1 MQAASRTYVL
11 AAAALAATSAVV
23 LTPAVPRASHI
34 PIRKMET
41 RLVDATD
48 ILNVPINL
56 FDDFVNI
63 PYNEF
68 AGIDVLGNSLLFSGD
83 WWVPSATNIWGTD
96 PGDLGHYMGILD
108 TLLPFAPQ
116 ISGLDQPEIDPIA
129 DANGTA
135 GLAQQ
140 IGLLA
145 AAELPTSASCDA
157 ESCAPMTPSE
167 VITGNTGLDRDIGF
181 LEALSG
187 HGTDANGEPFSL
199 FSNWLQ
205 VPLSD
210 LTSGNFTFT
219 PATDPGLIDP
229 SPDVGPS
236 APGVTGSLGFDG
248 TTGVDGTGTGEYMPW
263 AGDTFQLNLFGPFE
277 NFYNS
282 LFETPTGGIDGTGID
297 LPSLT
302 DIGQS
307 LQNLTAGAVVAF
319 DPFVAGSPACPALCD
334 TLPAGTTQLDL
345 LKDVLALD
353 PSNTSLATYVNDF
366 ADQNNATIPQINDA
380 VALLQTG
387 SYNFSPTEL
396 AQVDTA
402 LGNINPELPALYTNM
417 GILTDPN
424 YLAYLSDPTN
434 PDLLN
439 SSGQLVG
446 EYGGYNYMLVGDDIV
461 KFIQDSFTGHVDPTL
476 ATDLQT
482 LFTDFTFPG
491 DPAALASLLGEGAA
505 STAAGAVDPTG
516 MTADLSTVL
525 AGFDPSA
532 LSTDLTSLLS
542 SLGTSVGGEAL
553 SQMLT
558 DLSTQFATEFG
569 TQLATD
575 LGTLVPSMF

>member
-23 LTPAVPRASHI
+23 LAPGAPKASQI
-34 PIRKMET
+34 PVRKMET

-116 ISGLDQPEIDPIA
+116 ISGLGQPEIDPTL
-129 DANGTA
+129 DASGMA

-157 ESCAPMTPSE
+157 EACAPMTPPE

-219 PATDPGLIDP
+219 PATDPGLLDP
-229 SPDVGPS
+229 SPDVGPN

-263 AGDTFQLNLFGPFE
+263 AGDTFKLNLFGPFE

-282 LFETPTGGIDGTGID
+282 LFETPTGGVDGTGID

-307 LQNLTAGAVVAF
+307 LQNLTAGAIVAF

-334 TLPAGTTQLDL
+334 IPAGTTQLAL

-353 PSNTSLATYVNDF
+353 PSNTSLAAYVNDF

-446 EYGGYNYMLVGDDIV
+446 EYGGYNYMLVGDDLV
-461 KFIQDSFTGHVDPTL
+461 KFVQDSFTGHVDPTL
-476 ATDLQT
+476 TADLQT

-491 DPAALASLLGEGAA
+491 DPSALASLLGEGAA
-505 STAAGAVDPTG
+505 STAAGAADPTG
-516 MTADLSTVL
+516 MTADLSSIL

>member
-11 AAAALAATSAVV
+11 AAAAVAATSAVV
-23 LTPAVPRASHI
+23 LAPAAPKASHI
-34 PIRKMET
+34 PVRKMET
-41 RLVDATD
+41 RLVDASD
-48 ILNVPINL
+48 IFNVPINL

-116 ISGLDQPEIDPIA
+116 ISGLGQPEIDPTL
-129 DANGTA
+129 DASGMA

-157 ESCAPMTPSE
+157 EACAPMTPPE

-229 SPDVGPS
+229 SPDVGPD

-248 TTGVDGTGTGEYMPW
+248 TTGIDGTGTGEYMPW

-307 LQNLTAGAVVAF
+307 LQNLTAGAIVAF

-334 TLPAGTTQLDL
+334 LPAGTTQLDL

-353 PSNTSLATYVNDF
+353 PSNTSLAGYVNDF

-434 PDLLN
+434 PDLVN

-446 EYGGYNYMLVGDDIV
+446 EYGGYNYMLVGDDLV
-461 KFIQDSFTGHVDPTL
+461 KFVQDSFTGHVDPTL
-476 ATDLQT
+476 TADLQT

-491 DPAALASLLGEGAA
+491 DPSALASLLGEGAA
-505 STAAGAVDPTG
+505 STAAGAADPTG
-516 MTADLSTVL
+516 MTADLSSVL

-542 SLGTSVGGEAL
+542 SLGTGVGGEAL